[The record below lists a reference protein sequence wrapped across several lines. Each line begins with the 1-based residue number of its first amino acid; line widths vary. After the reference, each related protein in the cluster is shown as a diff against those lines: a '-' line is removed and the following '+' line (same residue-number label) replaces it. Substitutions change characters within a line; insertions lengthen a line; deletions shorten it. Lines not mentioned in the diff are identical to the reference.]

1 MAYFYDYFAKEYRE
15 MQGNQL
21 LPTPDTLFRNVER
34 ENVQTCR
41 GVLKNAFAG
50 YHDGRNTELLKRL
63 IGEYRDYISE
73 CPDERAKDRYNAFV
87 YRYMVPTHVGAKA
100 IGAKLGVTKETV
112 YIYINRA
119 LDEMMMLCMGI
130 PAAACPEDKEAV
142 VHMLIEGSRL
152 FGNMAGD
159 YVLDLFPGRKERNT
173 VEHGRQLTAAVMKQ
187 LAEAAG
193 TYSDYC
199 NDSSVRIDTDIRKA
213 EILEKCLAGVPCCQM
228 AEEYGCCEGTI
239 YSDMRENEKRLAAM
253 MFK

>member
-1 MAYFYDYFAKEYRE
+1 MAYFYDYFAKEYQKR
-15 MQGNQL
+15 QGDQL
-21 LPTPDTLFRNVER
+21 LPAPDTLFRDVER
-34 ENVQTCR
+34 ESVKICR

-50 YHDGRNTELLKRL
+50 YRDGRNTELLKRL
-63 IGEYRDYISE
+63 LGEYRDYISE

-87 YRYMVPTHVGAKA
+87 YRYMVPAHVGAKA

-130 PAAACPEDKEAV
+130 PAAECPEDKEAT
-142 VHMLIEGSRL
+142 VHMLIEGNRL
-152 FGNMAGD
+152 FRNMAGD

-173 VEHGRQLTAAVMKQ
+173 VEHGRQLTAAVMEQ
-187 LAEAAG
+187 LTEAVRA
-193 TYSDYC
+193 YSDYC
-199 NDSSVRIDTDIRKA
+199 NDSSTRIDTDIRKA
-213 EILEKCLAGVPCCQM
+213 EILEKCLAGVPCCKM